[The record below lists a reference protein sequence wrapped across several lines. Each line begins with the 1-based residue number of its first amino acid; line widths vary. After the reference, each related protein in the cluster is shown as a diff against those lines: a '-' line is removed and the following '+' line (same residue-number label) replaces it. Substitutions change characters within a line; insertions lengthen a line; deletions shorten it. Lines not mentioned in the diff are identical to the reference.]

1 MNKNSSVCIIG
12 LGFVGLTLA
21 TIMAKKGFKVYGIEK
36 KIILKKLK
44 SKKVIFMSQGLIKI
58 LKKLLKKEIYFS
70 FFNSKQ
76 KDINTYIISVG
87 TPLNKSKK
95 LLQNIF

>member
-36 KIILKKLK
+36 KNYIKKIK
-44 SKKVIFMSQGLIKI
+44 IKKKVIFMSQGLIKI
-58 LKKLLKKEIYFS
+58 LKKLLKKGNLLFILQFQT
-70 FFNSKQ
+70 K
-76 KDINTYIISVG
+76 KIS
-87 TPLNKSKK
+87 TLIS
-95 LLQNIF
+95 